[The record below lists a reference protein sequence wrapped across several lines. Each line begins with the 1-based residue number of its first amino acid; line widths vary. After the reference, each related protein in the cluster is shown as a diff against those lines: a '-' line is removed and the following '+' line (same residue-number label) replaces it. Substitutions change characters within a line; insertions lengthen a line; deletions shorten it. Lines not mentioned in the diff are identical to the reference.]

1 MSNGRRIHLVRPA
14 SMMLA
19 SGLAIGL
26 YVACGTQ
33 TPGGNLQGP
42 PGALGLPGPV
52 GPMGEA
58 GPAGPAGV
66 DGASLVYGNGSAGAR
81 TIAVDE
87 DWQDTPPTN
96 LMFTDFTVNAGV
108 TLDVPSGTVIRCS
121 GTFTNDGTI
130 LVRFSGASGGNPAGN
145 PSGMIQ
151 PEIALPHPGVA
162 RGGAG
167 IPEFGDDT
175 QFRLGGSGGSG
186 LLSMQGRFLL
196 HPGTFGGGGGFGTFA
211 FGGGGGGEAFS
222 VLARTAIVNGDTGTI
237 QADGSAVLQ
246 GSGGGGGGI
255 IILASMGSVTN
266 NGTLSVKGGD
276 GGPSNNTTGPGG
288 GGGGGIINF
297 LAPVI
302 SHGPGAMELVNGG
315 AAGAAVFQSV
325 TATFRWGGGGGGACR
340 GNGGSGGHLD
350 AGTPVTPEDAEAGEA
365 GEVYECVYDPTP
377 LL

>member
-1 MSNGRRIHLVRPA
+1 MSSCKKILSLRPA
-14 SMMLA
+14 TLMLA
-19 SGLAIGL
+19 SGLLISL

-33 TPGGNLQGP
+33 TPGGSLQGP
-42 PGALGLPGPV
+42 PGALGLPGPA

-108 TLDVPSGTVIRCS
+108 TLDVPSGTVIRCT
-121 GTFTNDGTI
+121 GTFTNQGTI
-130 LVRFSGASGGNPAGN
+130 LVRFLGAGAGSPAGN

-151 PEIALPHPGVA
+151 PEIALPHPGVGRSA
-162 RGGAG
+162 AG
-167 IPEFGDDT
+167 IPEFGNDT

-186 LLSMQGRFLL
+186 ILSLQGRFLL
-196 HPGTFGGGGGFGTFA
+196 RPGTFGGGGGFGTFGN
-211 FGGGGGGEAFS
+211 GGGNGGESFS
-222 VLARTAIVNGDTGTI
+222 VLARTAIVNSDTGVI
-237 QADGSAVLQ
+237 RAEGSDGSQ

-266 NGTLSVKGGD
+266 NGTLSAIGGD
-276 GGPSNNTTGPGG
+276 GGPSNSTTGPGG

-302 SHGPGAMELVNGG
+302 SHGPGAIEMVNGG
-315 AAGAAVFQSV
+315 TAGAAVFQSV

-340 GNGGSGGHLD
+340 GNGGNGGHVD
-350 AGTPVTPEDAEAGEA
+350 AGIPVTPEDAEAGEA
-365 GEVYECVYDPTP
+365 GEVYESIFDPTP
-377 LL
+377 LF

>member
-1 MSNGRRIHLVRPA
+1 MASCMKFLIVRLT
-14 SMMLA
+14 SMMFA
-19 SGLAIGL
+19 TGLLIGL

-33 TPGGNLQGP
+33 MPGGNLQGP
-42 PGALGLPGPV
+42 PGALGLPGPA
-52 GPMGEA
+52 GPMGVP
-58 GPAGPAGV
+58 GPAGPAGM
-66 DGASLVYGNGSAGAR
+66 DALSLVYGNSSAGAR
-81 TIAVDE
+81 ILSVDE

-96 LMFTDFTVNAGV
+96 LMFTDFTVSAGV
-108 TLDVPSGTVIRCS
+108 TLDIPSGTVIRCS
-121 GTFTNDGTI
+121 GTFTNNGI
-130 LVRFSGASGGNPAGN
+130 IRVRFAGASGGNPSGT
-145 PSGMIQ
+145 PSGMVQ
-151 PEIALPHPGVA
+151 PELALPHPGVGRA
-162 RGGAG
+162 GAG

-175 QFRLGGSGGSG
+175 QFRLGGSGGNG

-211 FGGGGGGEAFS
+211 FGGGSGGES
-222 VLARTAIVNGDTGTI
+222 LRVLARTAILNSDTGEI
-237 QADGSAVLQ
+237 RADGSAGLQ

-266 NGTLSVKGGD
+266 NGTLSAVGGN

-302 SHGPGAMELVNGG
+302 NHGAGAMELVNGG
-315 AAGAAVFQSV
+315 TAGAAMFQSV

-350 AGTPVTPEDAEAGEA
+350 AGAPVTPEDAEDGDV
-365 GEVYECVYDPTP
+365 GEVYESLYDPTP
-377 LL
+377 LF